1 MRCVTLV
8 PKCDASKRCASYG
21 QIPLSKQYRY
31 PRNTA
36 RSRRRETLP
45 TGHNDILVLISHI
58 FFRFF
63 YLRDL
68 AMDTMET
75 ANSSSLTPEL
85 SRLDTSDR
93 PALTVEKESVQPTLG
108 EFLIRFL

>member
-1 MRCVTLV
+1 
-8 PKCDASKRCASYG
+8 
-21 QIPLSKQYRY
+21 
-31 PRNTA
+31 
-36 RSRRRETLP
+36 
-45 TGHNDILVLISHI
+45 
-58 FFRFF
+58 
-63 YLRDL
+63 
-68 AMDTMET
+68 MDTMET